1 MARDDRDAFGR
12 DLEAALQARESVGSE
27 YDDAFV
33 DAIVERIDTEVA
45 RRVDAEVRRRHWTR
59 RPPRGYPVS
68 LAYVSIAL
76 GIPIT
81 GIAGATGDVEGII
94 AAWGGIAA
102 LNLLAATRGLG
113 HDRDRDR
120 RAR

>member
-1 MARDDRDAFGR
+1 MARDETFGR
-12 DLEAALQARESVGSE
+12 DLEAALRARETVGSE

-33 DAIVERIDTEVA
+33 DAIVERIDSEVEH
-45 RRVDAEVRRRHWTR
+45 RVAAEVRRTRQWR
-59 RPPRGYPVS
+59 RPARGYPVS

-81 GIAGATGDVEGII
+81 GIAGATANTEGIL
-94 AAWGGIAA
+94 AAWGGIAV

-113 HDRDRDR
+113 QDRGHNSR
-120 RAR
+120 

>member
-1 MARDDRDAFGR
+1 MARNEAFGR
-12 DLEAALQARESVGSE
+12 DLEAALRAHEAVGSD

-33 DAIVERIDTEVA
+33 DAIVERIDSEVEH
-45 RRVDAEVRRRHWTR
+45 RVAAEVRRTRYWRR
-59 RPPRGYPVS
+59 RPSTGYPVS

-81 GIAGATGDVEGII
+81 GIAGATADTEGII
-94 AAWGGIAA
+94 AAWGGIAV

-113 HDRDRDR
+113 SRDRDHQR
-120 RAR
+120 

>member
-1 MARDDRDAFGR
+1 MARNEAFGR
-12 DLEAALQARESVGSE
+12 DLEAALRAHEAVGSD

-33 DAIVERIDTEVA
+33 DAIVERIDSEVEH
-45 RRVDAEVRRRHWTR
+45 RVAAEVRRQGWQRWRQR
-59 RPPRGYPVS
+59 RTGYPVS

-81 GIAGATGDVEGII
+81 GIAGATADTEGII
-94 AAWGGIAA
+94 AAWGGIAV

-113 HDRDRDR
+113 SRDRDHQR
-120 RAR
+120 